1 MANDVQRFDKAFQQM
16 DRAYEKYAKS
26 FNMTYSSLALFQL
39 IWENQPCTQKRL
51 CDITMLPKQTVN
63 TIVMSFVRQ
72 GYIEMVEQSEDRRHK
87 SMFLSKAGNQFAQKI
102 LPKIKE
108 AENIS
113 IEQFT
118 EDEKNKFFTLLEKFA
133 NAFSDKLNK

>member
-1 MANDVQRFDKAFQQM
+1 MANDIQRFDKIFQKM
-16 DRAYEKYAKS
+16 DRAYEKYAKA
-26 FNMTYSSLALFQL
+26 FNMSYSSLALFQL

-72 GYIEMVEQSEDRRHK
+72 GYIEMIEQPDDRRQK
-87 SMFLSKAGNQFAQKI
+87 SMYLNRSGNQFAQKI

-108 AENIS
+108 AENVS
-113 IEQFT
+113 IQQFS
-118 EDEKNKFFTLLEKFA
+118 EEEKDKFFTLLEKFS
-133 NAFSDKLNK
+133 NAFSDALNK

>member
-1 MANDVQRFDKAFQQM
+1 MANDIQRFDKAFQQM

-72 GYIEMVEQSEDRRHK
+72 GYIEMVEQPDDRRQK
-87 SMFLSKAGNQFAQKI
+87 SMYLSRSGNQFAQKI

-108 AENIS
+108 AENVS
-113 IEQFT
+113 IQQFS
-118 EDEKNKFFTLLEKFA
+118 EEEKDKFFTLLEKFA